1 MTDEFMTT
9 AAADSFAF
17 WRFSLA
23 LYQAPSAAEQC
34 LALQDEGG
42 VDVNLALYA
51 LWIGHRRGPIGA
63 AAMARAATLSLE
75 WRRRAVGPLRSIR
88 RDLKSGVADLDW
100 PGLDWC
106 AVREAI
112 KRVELMAEQAQQ
124 AALQRIADAAPAA
137 RAPEDAGRVAREAF
151 DQFAA
156 LTGWS
161 AGSEAPAFAAL
172 IALAAE
178 VDETKGS

>member
-1 MTDEFMTT
+1 MNDEFTTT
-9 AAADSFAF
+9 AATESFGF

-34 LALQDEGG
+34 LALQDGGG
-42 VDVNLALYA
+42 VDVNLALFA

-63 AAMARAATLSLE
+63 AAMARAAALSLE

-100 PGLDWC
+100 SE
-106 AVREAI
+106 VREAI
-112 KRVELMAEQAQQ
+112 KRAELMAEKAQQ
-124 AALQRIADAAPAA
+124 SALQRIADAAPAA
-137 RAPEDAGRVAREAF
+137 QTPEDPGPLSRGAF

-156 LTGWS
+156 LAGWS
-161 AGSEAPAFAAL
+161 AGSAAPAFAAL

-178 VDETKGS
+178 LDETRAS